1 MIEEEEL
8 HLNQFVTRTAQK
20 QTQSSL
26 TPWALVVSIGAAVTK
41 HTLILT
47 VFSNKKSNDDRN
59 W

>member
-47 VFSNKKSNDDRN
+47 VFSDKKSNDD
-59 W
+59 